1 MSISVKLLET
11 TKEIEQKINAAIAD
25 QLNDVL
31 AKNLSYIQK
40 ELIFKYIP
48 SWIQSQPEIQAI
60 SNGELSGPFG
70 ITLPTLNIAN
80 AISNAVCQSTSI
92 SLKKYNNKL
101 AGGGLE
107 INVQP
112 VDFSNI
118 LSLPEGHTIYEDG
131 DLHWLQW
138 MLIRGDE
145 TIIVG
150 YEYNPQT
157 GLGRSKLGN
166 MKKGNSFRVPP
177 QYAGTSD
184 NNFITRALIGQQQN
198 DDITNLV
205 KKALGV

>member
-1 MSISVKLLET
+1 
-11 TKEIEQKINAAIAD
+11 
-25 QLNDVL
+25 
-31 AKNLSYIQK
+31 
-40 ELIFKYIP
+40 
-48 SWIQSQPEIQAI
+48 
-60 SNGELSGPFG
+60 
-70 ITLPTLNIAN
+70 
-80 AISNAVCQSTSI
+80 
-92 SLKKYNNKL
+92 
-101 AGGGLE
+101 
-107 INVQP
+107 
-112 VDFSNI
+112 

-205 KKALGV
+205 KKVLGV